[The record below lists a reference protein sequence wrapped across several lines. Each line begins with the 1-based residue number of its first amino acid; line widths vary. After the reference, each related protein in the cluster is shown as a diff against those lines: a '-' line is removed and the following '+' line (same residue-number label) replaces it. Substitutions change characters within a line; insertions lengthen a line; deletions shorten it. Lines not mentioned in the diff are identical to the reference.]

1 MFVISQNIYRV
12 LEILGTAAVRPLSI
26 LLVLISVLLFIQLNA
41 RTADMKL
48 TVFWDMTPCSL
59 GDVFLVLD
67 LIPLS
72 LQ

>member
-12 LEILGTAAVRPLSI
+12 LEILGTQRSSTLD
-26 LLVLISVLLFIQLNA
+26 LLVLISVLLFIPLKT